1 MNEIMLSVNNIC
13 EIWKEYI
20 IYYPKKYYE
29 LIVRINEELL
39 NLIRYIIL
47 KDKKKINISIC
58 MLDFFLELS
67 YEKRII
73 SENNCINLG
82 NKLYILDYKV
92 KEFFYES

>member
-1 MNEIMLSVNNIC
+1 MQEYEKYLPIGSVILLKNGQ
-13 EIWKEYI
+13 KR
-20 IYYPKKYYE
+20 
-29 LIVRINEELL
+29 LMIVG
-39 NLIRYIIL
+39 YAQVYL